1 MKRETFEDKL
11 RELTFARIEK
21 IPDAYFSDVLKSA
34 EWLGV
39 KIESGGSGAM
49 GFKNPPEMEDENG

>member
-1 MKRETFEDKL
+1 MTREAFEDEL
-11 RELTFARIEK
+11 RSLVMLRITK

-39 KIESGGSGAM
+39 KVVSGGSSAV
-49 GFKNPPEMEDENG
+49 GFANPPPHEDDE